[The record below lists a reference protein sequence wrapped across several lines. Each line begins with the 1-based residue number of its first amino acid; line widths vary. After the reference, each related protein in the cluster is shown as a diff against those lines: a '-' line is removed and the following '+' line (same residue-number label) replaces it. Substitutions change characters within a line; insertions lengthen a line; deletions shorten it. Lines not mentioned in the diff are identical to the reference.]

1 MEFAQIQK
9 QVQSRKFAPL
19 YYFYGD
25 EPYFID
31 QLTKLVEENAL
42 NPGEEAFNKSV
53 VYGGDVE
60 APKLLNELRSFP
72 MLSQRR
78 LVVLKEAQRMNKNV
92 IEKITPYL
100 ENPLDSTVFVMAF
113 KGGKIDG
120 RSKAVKLLKEKG
132 VVFESKPLYENQVA
146 GWISQHL
153 KEKGYQAK
161 PEALNVMVAYLGA
174 NLGLITN
181 EIEKIMLY
189 LKGRDSDLITPEV
202 VYEMINVDKDFN
214 VFELMNVLGSRDHS
228 RSHFIVSQMMRNVKD
243 NPPILIV
250 NQLFQFFNKL
260 TLCRSAGATTEKA
273 IAETLGISPFIAK
286 QYAAGLRSYNTR
298 ELHRNLVLILEADL
312 FLKGVQPTHMSQEH
326 ILKTMIFKLLN

>member
-31 QLTKLVEENAL
+31 QLTRMVEDHAL

-72 MLSQRR
+72 MLAQRR

-146 GWISQHL
+146 GWIGQYL

-161 PEALNVMVAYLGA
+161 PEALTVMVAYLGA
-174 NLGLITN
+174 NLGLIAN

-189 LKGRDSDLITPEV
+189 LKGKGTDVITPEV
-202 VYEMINVDKDFN
+202 VYEVINVDKDFN
-214 VFELMNVLGSRDHS
+214 VFELMNVLGNRDHS

-260 TLCRSAGATTEKA
+260 TLCRSAGATTDKA
-273 IAETLGISPFIAK
+273 IAETLSISPFIAK

-298 ELHRNLVLILEADL
+298 ELHRNLVYILEADL

-326 ILKTMIFKLLN
+326 LLKTMIFKLLN